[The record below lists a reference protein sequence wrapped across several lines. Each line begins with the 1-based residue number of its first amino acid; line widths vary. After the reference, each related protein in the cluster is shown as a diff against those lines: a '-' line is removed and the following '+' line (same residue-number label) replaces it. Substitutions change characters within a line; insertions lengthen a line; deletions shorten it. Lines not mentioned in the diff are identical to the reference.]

1 MGFALDYEKLIH
13 LDAEELAER
22 GLREAYVSIVPH
34 LRRYVPEPA
43 EVLEII
49 EPSAQTYFVECQ
61 GVGYLIYSPEIP
73 CDEGQIWGRA
83 TQALFKIV
91 NNQLAK
97 SEYRLFAINGGND
110 LGGMFLTQAEVD
122 TARHSL
128 PRKEDWPYLPTLEG
142 PWYGQPHG

>member
-1 MGFALDYEKLIH
+1 MDFALDYEKLIH

-22 GLREAYVSIVPH
+22 GLRRAYVSILPQ
-34 LRRYVPEPA
+34 LRHHVPEPA
-43 EVLEII
+43 DVSEII
-49 EPSAQTYFVECQ
+49 EPSAQTYFVKSQ
-61 GVGYLIYSPEIP
+61 GVEYLIYSPKSP

-91 NNQLAK
+91 NDQLAE

-122 TARHSL
+122 TARRSL
-128 PRKEDWPYLPTLEG
+128 PRKEDWPYLPTLED